1 MEENIMSKEKQ
12 LQELRN
18 QLAEMENEVR
28 AEQEQANTEIR
39 NAVEVDT
46 EKNEL
51 RGVEQFFKG
60 DIHSPEVREMTT
72 GTGAITVPTSL
83 SNVIVEKLVEQAPLF
98 QRAKGFTPTSGTLE
112 VLRETNIGDATFVG
126 EMDPA
131 TMSDFTFDKVVLEQR
146 RAATAIELSQQ
157 LVNDS
162 GINVVDYA
170 VNVMTRR
177 LSRKLDETVL
187 NGDKTKKQ
195 FEGIL
200 TSTVA
205 EVVGTHEAGKISL
218 DNLLDMTLAVHP
230 DHLAGSVFVMG
241 RSAFNQVAKLKD
253 AQGNYHVVKD
263 VVNGK
268 PVYKIF
274 VHEILIQDKMPEFK
288 TGAISVVFV
297 NMSEAYATMIKK
309 GAQLKRISDDTT
321 QALRGSHLLMLDMYC
336 DGKILNEEAI
346 KFLKQA

>member
-1 MEENIMSKEKQ
+1 
-12 LQELRN
+12 
-18 QLAEMENEVR
+18 
-28 AEQEQANTEIR
+28 
-39 NAVEVDT
+39 
-46 EKNEL
+46 
-51 RGVEQFFKG
+51 
-60 DIHSPEVREMTT
+60 
-72 GTGAITVPTSL
+72 
-83 SNVIVEKLVEQAPLF
+83 
-98 QRAKGFTPTSGTLE
+98 TLE
-112 VLRETNIGDATFVG
+112 VLREKNIGDATFIG
-126 EMDPA
+126 EMEDA
-131 TMSDFTFDKVVLEQR
+131 SMSDFTFDKVTLEQR

-162 GINVVDYA
+162 GIDVVNYA
-170 VNVMTRR
+170 VGVMTRR
-177 LSRKLDETVL
+177 LARKLDETVL

-241 RSAFNQVAKLKD
+241 RPAFNQVAKLKD

-274 VHEILIQDKMPEFK
+274 GHEILIQDKMPSAAAGSI
-288 TGAISVVFV
+288 TVVFI
-297 NMSEAYATMIKK
+297 NFAEAYATMIKK
-309 GAQLKRISDDTT
+309 GAQMKRISDDTK
-321 QALRGSHLLMLDMYC
+321 QALRGSHMLMLDMYC
-336 DGKILNEEAI
+336 DGKILNEDAI